1 VQPDRRQRVMS
12 AHFGAARPAR
22 LGLEEQDVPSGQSQE
37 AAGSPVFVA
46 GEGGRPSICFVGLR
60 NLAVL
65 APQFDSGGAAGE
77 PVQQTLLATALA
89 RRGYS
94 VSMVTT
100 DFGQADGQ
108 AWEGVTTYKA
118 FAPGAGIPILRF
130 IHPRWTGLWA
140 ALRRADADVYY
151 VSCAGAIVGQV
162 ALFCRMHRK
171 RFVFRVASDA
181 DCVPDTLIIE
191 YARDKWLYEYGL
203 RRASGVLAQTVKQ
216 QQLLR
221 DNYGVDSEVAKLVV
235 ARDRSDSTFHERN
248 IDALWVSNIRRLKRP
263 DLLLRLAGKVPD
275 ASFHIVGGIGAGERD
290 CFEETR
296 TQAQQLENVTFH
308 GPLSFRDATALFGRV
323 RVFVNTSDVEG
334 FPNTYLQA
342 WAAGTPVVAFFDPDG
357 LIAREGLGIAV
368 KTLDEMQAAVSK
380 LLRSE
385 AEWNAASA
393 RCKAFFEREYAEDL
407 VLKPYISAI
416 QDAQLA
422 RAPRARRTGH
432 RGSVVMV
439 GPALG
444 VRGGVSAVERA
455 LIESAPESVPIRHVA
470 TMVEGP
476 KWLKLVQF
484 VRALFSITLRLRRHD
499 LVHIH
504 FASGASSRRK
514 MLIARFALA
523 RGARVILHAHGG
535 AYQQFWASISQFERV
550 FTLKTLCR
558 AHRLVVL
565 GERWREFFASLGV
578 PRENIVTLP
587 NPVSLPKRLPDRTAH
602 RSIRFVYLGMIDRR
616 KGAFDLLE
624 ALARLSPAVRERVH
638 LVIAGNGAVDELRL
652 LAIRL
657 GIAENVDVRD
667 WIHAQERDRLL
678 ASSDAFVLPS
688 YAEGLPMSL
697 LEAMA
702 WGLAPICTPVGSVP
716 EYIKD
721 GINGLLIEPGKID
734 ELAAAIEKIA
744 LDPALRVHLGRVARS
759 TVEPL
764 DAEVYTKKVCALY
777 RAIGGTALGGYP

>member
-1 VQPDRRQRVMS
+1 VSTQQS
-12 AHFGAARPAR
+12 EQAAATPV
-22 LGLEEQDVPSGQSQE
+22 L
-37 AAGSPVFVA
+37 AAGDEA
-46 GEGGRPSICFVGLR
+46 RPSICFVGLR

-89 RRGYS
+89 RRGYV

-108 AWEGVTTYKA
+108 TWEGVTTYKA
-118 FAPGAGIPILRF
+118 FAPNAGIPILRF
-130 IHPRWTGLWA
+130 VHPRWTGLWA
-140 ALRRADADVYY
+140 ALRRADADIYY

-171 RFVFRVASDA
+171 RFLFRVASDA
-181 DCVPDTLIIE
+181 DCAPDTLIIE
-191 YARDKWLYEYGL
+191 YARDRWLYEYGL
-203 RRASGVLAQTVKQ
+203 RRACGVLAQTVKQ
-216 QQLLR
+216 QRLLR
-221 DNYGVDSEVAKLVV
+221 DNYAVGSEVAKLVV
-235 ARDRSDSTFHERN
+235 AQANADATFAQRSVDV
-248 IDALWVSNIRRLKRP
+248 LWVSNIRRLKRP
-263 DLLLRLAGKVPD
+263 DLLLQLAGKIPD

-296 TQAQQLENVTFH
+296 MRAGLLDNVTFH
-308 GPLSFRDATALFGRV
+308 GPLPFREATALFGRT
-323 RVFVNTSDVEG
+323 RAFVNTSDVEG

-368 KTLDEMQAAVSK
+368 KTPDEMRAAVTK
-380 LLRSE
+380 LLRDE

-393 RCKAFFEREYAEDL
+393 RCKAFFAREYAEDI
-407 VLKPYISAI
+407 VLEPYISKMQEAHT
-416 QDAQLA
+416 AQESF
-422 RAPRARRTGH
+422 ARRPRDG
-432 RGSVVMV
+432 GSVVMV
-439 GPALG
+439 GPGLG

-455 LIESAPESVPIRHVA
+455 VIESAPESVSIRHVA

-484 VRALFSITLRLRRHD
+484 VRALFSIALRLRRHD
-499 LVHIH
+499 VVHIH

-535 AYQQFWASISQFERV
+535 AYREFWASISPLERA
-550 FTLKTLCR
+550 FTLKTLRR

-565 GERWREFFASLGV
+565 GERWREFYASLGV
-578 PRENIVTLP
+578 PPQNIVTLP
-587 NPVSLPKRLPDRTAH
+587 NPVSLPTRVPERAAQDRV
-602 RSIRFVYLGMIDRR
+602 RFVYLGMIDRR

-624 ALARLSPAVRERVH
+624 ALARLSPAVAERVRV
-638 LVIAGNGAVDELRL
+638 VIAGNGAVDELR
-652 LAIRL
+652 AFAVRL
-657 GIAENVDVRD
+657 GIAERVEILEWVR
-667 WIHAQERDRLL
+667 AQERDRLL
-678 ASSDAFVLPS
+678 EISDAFVLPS

-721 GINGLLIEPGKID
+721 GVNGLVVEPGNID
-734 ELAAAIEKIA
+734 DLAAAIEKVVS
-744 LDPALRVHLGRVARS
+744 DPALRVRLGQVARS

-764 DAEVYTKKVCALY
+764 DAKLYTKRICALY
-777 RAIGGTALGGYP
+777 RAIGGTALGGCS